1 MGKLGD
7 NPDFQRIS
15 ESVRKQEISKNKR
28 SVTWDK
34 IERNLFID
42 EFVRIRLREPFL
54 TTNTIIDLAQKI
66 LPEDR
71 RMRADLLI
79 KLPWESDVKASL
91 RSISD
96 KLEHLTKE
104 NKNIESERRQY
115 YNAMK
120 QAQRHLELQKSK
132 ASRMEGIVEE
142 LQEDMEQMKTDPQY
156 LLRLVDRP
164 TILSTAMAML
174 LNDNR
179 EIMEKVEK
187 IEELVSNRTP
197 PAPVVLEPP
206 RRQKEKSKRAYIA
219 VACLLPGQ
227 QAEINKHVGN
237 RAKVRHI
244 DGRVPK
250 KNIPHCD
257 RLFIFARKANH
268 SLQESAFSALG
279 RDKVQI
285 FHGGITNLKNEID
298 KFLGGQNL

>member
-7 NPDFQRIS
+7 NPDFKRIS

-34 IERNLFID
+34 TERNLFID
-42 EFVRIRLREPFL
+42 EYVRIRLREPFL
-54 TTNTIIDLAQKI
+54 TTNTIIDMAQKI

-79 KLPWESDVKASL
+79 KLPWESDVKARL

-120 QAQRHLELQKSK
+120 QAQRHLEVQKSK
-132 ASRMEGIVEE
+132 ANRMEGVAEE
-142 LQEDMEQMKTDPQY
+142 LQEDIEQMKTDPQY
-156 LLRLVDRP
+156 LLKLVDRP
-164 TILSTAMAML
+164 TLLSTAMAML
-174 LNDNR
+174 LNDNK

-187 IEELVSNRTP
+187 IEELMSNRTLP
-197 PAPVVLEPP
+197 QVTLEPP
-206 RRQKEKSKRAYIA
+206 RKPKEQSKKAYIA

-227 QAEINKHVGN
+227 QAEINKHVGD

-298 KFLGGQNL
+298 KFLGQDKS